1 VRLSLSNAMQDTGT
15 APTPAVPKSKHEKRM
30 RVGSKTYVVTLTRD
44 EYMALHEQPP
54 VIYHQGHSVPGLI
67 TGVEVGS
74 DNSTEVEAMRGLLRE
89 RLDDLTHQEQQALL
103 FYFGGMTYRDMA
115 PKLGVSKSTAHRLVH
130 GALRVL
136 RPLGQM

>member
-1 VRLSLSNAMQDTGT
+1 VRLSLSSAMQDTGT

-89 RLDDLTHQEQQALL
+89 RMSDLTGQEQEALIL
-103 FYFGGMTYRDMA
+103 HYSGVTYRAMGV
-115 PKLGVSKSTAHRLVH
+115 KLGVSTTTAFRLVR
-130 GALRVL
+130 GALAQL
-136 RPLGQM
+136 RTLKQT